1 MESQEYTASYWKEK
15 YEASETRRLELEA
28 LVIYYQEQFRLYKH
42 RQYGPSSEK
51 HHAADQLCLFGE
63 LVNEQTVADTEENFE
78 VITYKRK
85 KKSRKRADNLSRLP
99 VESVNVYALPE
110 DALGCPQCGEK
121 MHKMSVIV
129 HKTVKIIPAKAVVV
143 EDRQVVYSCRPCA
156 ENEVIIPIVN
166 APMPE
171 PVIKGSFAS
180 PSSVAYVMTQK
191 YVYGLPLY
199 RQEQMFTFL
208 GFGLSRQTM
217 TNWVIRCSHDW
228 LIHIYNRL
236 KVFLILREVLHAD
249 ESPLQVLHEPVR
261 SPHTLSYMWLY
272 RTSGDTD
279 KPIVIFEYKQTRA
292 GENAKAFLKNFSG
305 FLHADG
311 HHGYHVLPGNI
322 IISGCWVHLRRMW
335 EDAYKAVP
343 EELRSGNT
351 ITEQGLAYI
360 DKFFKLEKEFAD
372 LPADERFISRLKESK
387 PITDAF
393 FEWVSGLNV
402 LPKCALGAA
411 TTYTLNQRP
420 YLENIYLDG
429 RLEASNNRAER
440 SFKPYVIGR
449 KNWLFSDTVK
459 GAEANAI
466 CYSILET
473 AKENHL
479 SPFDYLEYLFTKLPN
494 CVMSDIDSLLPWSD
508 TLPESCL
515 APDHPVKLARLEAA
529 RRTADAIVS
538 SDSYVRVTA

>member
-1 MESQEYTASYWKEK
+1 MEVQEYTAGYWKEK

-42 RQYGPSSEK
+42 RQYGASSEK
-51 HHAADQLCLFGE
+51 TPVADQLCLFGE
-63 LVNEQTVADTEENFE
+63 FVNEQSMTDTEENFE
-78 VITYKRK
+78 VITYKRRK
-85 KKSRKRADNLSRLP
+85 NKRKRADSISRLP

-110 DALGCPQCGEK
+110 DGLGCPQCGEK
-121 MHKMSVIV
+121 MHEMKVIV
-129 HKTVKIIPAKAVVV
+129 HKTVKIIPAKAVVI
-143 EDRQVVYSCRPCA
+143 EDHQMVYSCRSCA
-156 ENEVIIPIVN
+156 VNEIVVPIVN
-166 APMPE
+166 APMPA
-171 PVIKGSFAS
+171 PVIKGSYAS
-180 PSSVAYVMTQK
+180 PSSAAYVLTQK

-199 RQEQMFTFL
+199 RQEQMFMFL

-217 TNWVIRCSHDW
+217 THWVIRCSQDW

-236 KVFLILREVLHAD
+236 KVLLIIHEILHAD
-249 ESPLQVLHEPVR
+249 ESPLQVLHEPGR
-261 SPHTLSYMWLY
+261 NPQTLSYMWLY

-279 KPIVIFEYKQTRA
+279 KPIVIFEYKQTRG
-292 GENAKAFLKNFSG
+292 GENAKAFLKDFTG

-322 IISGCWVHLRRMW
+322 IISGCWVHMRRMW
-335 EDAYKAVP
+335 EDAYKVIP
-343 EELRSGNT
+343 VELRNGKT
-351 ITEQGLAYI
+351 LTEQGLAYI
-360 DKFFKLEKEFAD
+360 GKFFALEKKFAD
-372 LPADERFISRLKESK
+372 LPADERFIARLEQSR

-393 FEWVSGLNV
+393 FEWVSSLNV
-402 LPKCALGAA
+402 LPKSALGAA
-411 TTYTLNQRP
+411 VTYTLNQRP
-420 YLENIYLDG
+420 YLENLYLDG

-466 CYSILET
+466 CYSVLET

-494 CVMSDIDSLLPWSD
+494 CDLDYIDDLLPWSD
-508 TLPESCL
+508 TLPDNCL

-529 RRTADAIVS
+529 RLAADS
-538 SDSYVRVTA
+538 MLSDSNTQVTA